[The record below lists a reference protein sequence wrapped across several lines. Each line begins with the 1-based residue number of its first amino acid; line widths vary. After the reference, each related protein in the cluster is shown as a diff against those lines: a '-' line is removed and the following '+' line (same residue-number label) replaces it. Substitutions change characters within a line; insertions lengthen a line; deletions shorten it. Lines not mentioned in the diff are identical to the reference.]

1 VSCAASAGAL
11 RWCHR
16 GEVQVVKLSPRCR
29 LLHCRAELDED
40 LPAHG
45 KHYCTACSRYFM
57 SEEALGTHTKS
68 KPHKKRVKAL
78 LGAKPHNQADA
89 DWAGGM
95 GAADNGQVS
104 RPMDA

>member
-1 VSCAASAGAL
+1 
-11 RWCHR
+11 
-16 GEVQVVKLSPRCR
+16 
-29 LLHCRAELDED
+29 
-40 LPAHG
+40 
-45 KHYCTACSRYFM
+45 M
-57 SEEALGTHTKS
+57 GTHAKS
-68 KPHKKRVKAL
+68 KPHKKRVKTL